1 MIIIILLQVTWV
13 LLGNPIPVAQHLDE
27 VPLEVHTE
35 PESLTFH
42 AMASQWERNIM
53 EEYFAGITGSRDIT
67 RAVMTYCDEF
77 QIPYTLAFALVKKE
91 SSFNPFDLS
100 YNETSVDRGLFQL
113 NSQSFPFLT
122 TDECF
127 DPWISAEYGLGY
139 LRYCWD
145 RGGNQ
150 TIALAMYNAGPTRVE
165 NQGTPAFTVNYIH
178 RIYQFQDEFER
189 EIAQRMAFD
198 PQILEDAEKTVKIYR
213 ALMDQKEDIN

>member
-1 MIIIILLQVTWV
+1 MLVFLLQFTLSMWGIS
-13 LLGNPIPVAQHLDE
+13 LPAAEHLDE
-27 VPLEVHTE
+27 VPLPTE
-35 PESLTFH
+35 EQPQVLSFH
-42 AMASQWERNIM
+42 SMASQWERNIIQ
-53 EEYFAGITGSRDIT
+53 EYFEGITGSHDIT
-67 RAVMTYCDEF
+67 QAVMTYCDEF
-77 QIPYTLAFALVKKE
+77 EIPYTLAFALVKKE

-100 YNETSVDRGLFQL
+100 YNSTSVDRGLFQL
-113 NSQSFPFLT
+113 NSQSFPFLS

-165 NQGTPAFTVNYIH
+165 DTGTPAFTMNYIH
-178 RIYQFQDEFER
+178 KIYQFQDEFER
-189 EIAQRMAFD
+189 DIDQRMAFD

-213 ALMDQKEDIN
+213 ALMDQKDDIN